1 MPPKRSLRN
10 SKKAAPTAGVPEPD
24 EDVEMEET
32 ATTNPASSSSTA
44 APPSSSS
51 AAKTQSKFAA
61 LAQETVKNLLAGP
74 PKPSGQASSKDT
86 VINHEVLIQSN
97 EAEVE
102 EATDAA
108 AEIEENE
115 DDDWLSSD
123 EVEDT
128 YVVVDLHG
136 FIDQKII
143 HERVTENLCKVR
155 NPETP
160 NPVIQIGGQLFSGK
174 YKESDGSII
183 IIEQHNE
190 IGNKTFTLTGVTDT
204 IMEARK
210 TYLYAKG
217 EEHESVPGETLR
229 KPITMKLEQLS
240 NKALPTYFKKKV

>member
-1 MPPKRSLRN
+1 MPPKRSLQPK
-10 SKKAAPTAGVPEPD
+10 KKARTAPEVLPEN
-24 EDVEMEET
+24 EDVEMTET
-32 ATTNPASSSSTA
+32 PTLENHAPLSSAS
-44 APPSSSS
+44 APPSSSTTT
-51 AAKTQSKFAA
+51 KGHSKFAA

-86 VINHEVLIQSN
+86 VINHEVLIQNS
-97 EAEVE
+97 EVE
-102 EATDAA
+102 GE
-108 AEIEENE
+108 EVPQENE

-128 YVVVDLHG
+128 FVVVDLHG

-143 HERVTENLCKVR
+143 NERVTENLCKVR

-190 IGNKTFTLTGVTDT
+190 IGNKTFTLAGISDT

-217 EEHESVPGETLR
+217 EEHEVVPGETLR